1 MKVEIINEKDA
12 PAAPAKK
19 SAAAIEA
26 ESIVKQLGKGKVAKI
41 EPDDGQT
48 IRGLRVALG
57 RAAKGA
63 GVKLQTW
70 DVDGLLY
77 VTLVYRSMRH

>member
-1 MKVEIINEKDA
+1 MNYQFIDAKDA

-19 SAAAIEA
+19 SKAAEEA
-26 ESIVKQLGKGKVAKI
+26 DSIVQQLGKGKVAQL
-41 EPDDGQT
+41 EPEDGQT

-70 DVDGLLY
+70 DVGGYLY
-77 VTLVYRSMRH
+77 VKLIG